1 MIIMNQKELREI
13 RKRFNPDYGNIG
25 HVYGCYVNGA
35 KEIVAEMDMSM
46 GIMEQ
51 EEAELYLK
59 LLKKSISGTLGRN
72 LLDIEFSTAQVEDS
86 DEHRLLQALRL
97 SHLRD
102 ENVRNMFYQ
111 RVIESFDPGEDS
123 YVILMTSDSYDIP
136 FKGSDDQKW
145 DEGSTEVFDYIICGI
160 CPVKDAKA
168 SLRYYSEEKSFRGA
182 SSGHVLGAPDIG
194 FMFPAFD
201 DRSPNIY
208 NALYYSRKVSEIHNE
223 FIDGIFNV
231 EKSPMSPD
239 TQKYLFS
246 DVLEESLGEDCSLD
260 VVKTVHGQIRER
272 VLLHKE
278 SKDPELPE
286 MYVEDVDDML
296 RTSGVPDEKI
306 NTFNDACDREFG
318 ESAVL
323 NPGNLIETKK
333 LEMVTPGVKITVD
346 PEYTYSIKIQVID
359 GSSYLL
365 IPMGE
370 GVEVNGIDVTVNA
383 SGPEDGTE
391 E

>member
-1 MIIMNQKELREI
+1 M
-13 RKRFNPDYGNIG
+13 
-25 HVYGCYVNGA
+25 
-35 KEIVAEMDMSM
+35 
-46 GIMEQ
+46 
-51 EEAELYLK
+51 
-59 LLKKSISGTLGRN
+59 
-72 LLDIEFSTAQVEDS
+72 
-86 DEHRLLQALRL
+86 
-97 SHLRD
+97 
-102 ENVRNMFYQ
+102 
-111 RVIESFDPGEDS
+111 
-123 YVILMTSDSYDIP
+123 
-136 FKGSDDQKW
+136 
-145 DEGSTEVFDYIICGI
+145 
-160 CPVKDAKA
+160 
-168 SLRYYSEEKSFRGA
+168 
-182 SSGHVLGAPDIG
+182 LGAPDIG

-333 LEMVTPGVKITVD
+333 LEMVTPGIKITVD
-346 PEYTYSIKIQVID
+346 PEYTYSIKTQVID

-370 GVEVNGIDVTVNA
+370 GVEVNGIDVNVNA
-383 SGPEDGTE
+383 AGPEDETE